1 MVREL
6 ESLEPFG
13 MANPEPLFYTR
24 GLKLKGQVQSLSRE
38 TLKFWVTDGITTC
51 QVIAFGM
58 ASLLDSLKQAVSF
71 DLVYTPKIDSWR
83 QDESLIL
90 EAKDIF
96 FK

>member
-1 MVREL
+1 
-6 ESLEPFG
+6 

-24 GLKLKGQVQSLSRE
+24 ALQLKGQAQSLGRE
-38 TLKFWVTDGITTC
+38 TLKFWATDGVTTH
-51 QVIAFGM
+51 QVIGFGM
-58 ASLLDSLKQAVSF
+58 AGLLNSLTQAESF